1 MYLKVGP
8 KGENSRLVKTGKP
21 EFTNVNEDFP
31 VERNAE
37 FTLLGRFY
45 SSKNF
50 KIAPNIAL

>member
-31 VERNAE
+31 VERHAK

-45 SSKNF
+45 SSKKF